1 MNKKPIIGFNQ
12 KLSSDDSREYFITSD
27 LHFWHKGVLGFCPNT
42 RPYENVED
50 MNQSLIEHWNS
61 KVGKDDVVFSLGDFC
76 FKAKQATQEIID
88 QLNGNIVW
96 IRGNHCYKVFNQL
109 GIPTYDYLEVRY
121 DGVKVCMM
129 HFPISCWNQQGRD
142 SAMLHGHTHG
152 SFQGEGKILD
162 VGWDNHGKIL
172 TLKEAV
178 DICLSKDTYCPDHHK
193 VVEK

>member
-12 KLSSDDSREYFITSD
+12 KLSSDDNREYFITSD
-27 LHFWHKGVLGFCPNT
+27 LHFWHKGVLGFCPDT

-61 KVGKDDVVFSLGDFC
+61 KIGKDDVVFSLGDFC

-88 QLNGNIVW
+88 QLNGHIVW

-129 HFPISCWNQQGRD
+129 HFPISCWNQQG
-142 SAMLHGHTHG
+142 SNSVMLYGHCHG
-152 SFQGEGKILD
+152 SYEGIGKTVD
-162 VGWDNHGKIL
+162 VGWDNWGRIISL
-172 TLKEAV
+172 DEAV
-178 DICLSKDTYCPDHHK
+178 NYCLSKDAYCPDHHK
-193 VVEK
+193 VL